1 MFENYH
7 EYEYLLA
14 RVQLVF
20 FMLGMGATLEISDFA
35 RIMRRPTTLLYG
47 LGYLFVIMPLL
58 AVLVSRSVGV
68 EPGIGVGLILISLMP
83 GGVVSKVFSFLGR
96 GNVALS
102 ITLTAFGSFACV
114 ITVPL
119 FLRLLASD
127 YVPADF
133 SVPLDL
139 VLPDVSL
146 YLLLPLTMGMVW
158 GHFSPA
164 NRMKFSHAFVGIGWF
179 FVLLMVI
186 GSIASG
192 RIHPGDYGWRTPLA
206 IIVFCL
212 LSQQLSMLPFYYFR
226 WPRADRLA
234 VGIEMTMRNMNLA
247 LLLMTLLFPQDS
259 DMKDIA
265 DGTLFVI
272 LFYAAV
278 ALGIGLLLALNHVR
292 LARKEKRNRR
302 EKEE

>member
-20 FMLGMGATLEISDFA
+20 FMLGMGATLEMTDFA
-35 RIMRRPTTLLYG
+35 RIVRTPTTLLYG
-47 LGYLFVIMPLL
+47 LGYLFLVMPLL
-58 AVLVSRSVGV
+58 AVLISRLMGV
-68 EPGIGVGLILISLMP
+68 EPGIGVGLILIALMP
-83 GGVVSKVFSFLGR
+83 GGVVSKVFTYLGR

-102 ITLTAFGSFACV
+102 ITLTAFGSFGSV

-127 YVPADF
+127 YVPPDF
-133 SVPLDL
+133 SVPLGL
-139 VLPDVSL
+139 VVPDVSL
-146 YLLLPLTMGMVW
+146 YLLLPLTMGMIW
-158 GHFSPA
+158 GHYSPA
-164 NRMKFSHAFVGIGWF
+164 NRMKFAHTLVSIGWL

-186 GSIASG
+186 GSIGSG
-192 RIHPGDYGWRTPLA
+192 RIHPGDYGWRAPLA
-206 IIVFCL
+206 IVIFCL

-226 WPRADRLA
+226 WPRPDRLA
-234 VGIEMTMRNMNLA
+234 VGIEMTMRNINLA
-247 LLLMTLLFPQDS
+247 LLLMTLLFPYDR

-265 DGTLFVI
+265 DGTLFVA

-278 ALGIGLLLALNHVR
+278 AMGVGLLLALNHLR
-292 LARKEKRNRR
+292 LARQDQKLENRN
-302 EKEE
+302 